1 MGTVEQWNSRFYK
14 FLLYGRE
21 MLLKDVIS
29 QEKKVGQVFHCST
42 VPLFQWQLPTTPS
55 CVSSLP
61 LLALGGYRFYKLKAF
76 NSTQ

>member
-21 MLLKDVIS
+21 MLLKGVIS

-42 VPLFQWQLPTTPS
+42 VPMAVTVANHPFVCQ
-55 CVSSLP
+55 
-61 LLALGGYRFYKLKAF
+61 
-76 NSTQ
+76 